1 MAWRCAACWFPLPLR
16 PLVISAGMGRNRK
29 RVGST
34 TSSLAGS
41 TTSSHTGN
49 TTSSPYR
56 VKRIQEREYIE
67 KKEKENHAP
76 PVVPAPLDTVVI
88 KSPLCMAAFSLLEK
102 LYNVP
107 LKMSL
112 VMGVWFIMG
121 RVPFEKQFPWFAGL
135 LWNNKNHSCM
145 SVVFDCCFPLWSCS
159 ALLPVKWPFRTSNT
173 WYIYI
178 SISHFAWRNQFFAKL
193 ARLPIIS
200 GHIANFTSRK
210 MGGVIDPF
218 FDIWGVFSPI
228 LGEET
233 PQNAWSEKN
242 SLCLCVVS
250 RAAFHSRWF
259 PLAWSSSIYQ
269 TFGKLLWDPFCL
281 FCPVQCKL

>member
-1 MAWRCAACWFPLPLR
+1 MAWRCAACWFPLSLR

-29 RVGST
+29 RTGST
-34 TSSLAGS
+34 YSSLTGS
-41 TTSSHTGN
+41 

-67 KKEKENHAP
+67 KKEKHAP
-76 PVVPAPLDTVVI
+76 PVVPAPPDTVFI

-107 LKMSL
+107 LEMSL
-112 VMGVWFIMG
+112 VKGVWFIMG

-178 SISHFAWRNQFFAKL
+178 YHPFRVKKSIFR
-193 ARLPIIS
+193 
-200 GHIANFTSRK
+200 
-210 MGGVIDPF
+210 
-218 FDIWGVFSPI
+218 
-228 LGEET
+228 
-233 PQNAWSEKN
+233 
-242 SLCLCVVS
+242 
-250 RAAFHSRWF
+250 
-259 PLAWSSSIYQ
+259 
-269 TFGKLLWDPFCL
+269 
-281 FCPVQCKL
+281 

>member
-1 MAWRCAACWFPLPLR
+1 MAWRCAACCFPLPLR

-29 RVGST
+29 RPGGTYSSLTGSTYSSLTGST
-34 TSSLAGS
+34 TSSPTGS
-41 TTSSHTGN
+41 

-56 VKRIQEREYIE
+56 VKRIQEREYRE
-67 KKEKENHAP
+67 KKENHAP
-76 PVVPAPLDTVVI
+76 PVVPAPPDTVVI

-107 LKMSL
+107 FEMSL

-145 SVVFDCCFPLWSCS
+145 FFVFDCYFPLWSCS

-178 SISHFAWRNQFFAKL
+178 YHPFRVEKSIFR
-193 ARLPIIS
+193 
-200 GHIANFTSRK
+200 
-210 MGGVIDPF
+210 
-218 FDIWGVFSPI
+218 
-228 LGEET
+228 
-233 PQNAWSEKN
+233 
-242 SLCLCVVS
+242 
-250 RAAFHSRWF
+250 
-259 PLAWSSSIYQ
+259 
-269 TFGKLLWDPFCL
+269 
-281 FCPVQCKL
+281 

>member
-1 MAWRCAACWFPLPLR
+1 
-16 PLVISAGMGRNRK
+16 
-29 RVGST
+29 
-34 TSSLAGS
+34 
-41 TTSSHTGN
+41 
-49 TTSSPYR
+49 
-56 VKRIQEREYIE
+56 
-67 KKEKENHAP
+67 
-76 PVVPAPLDTVVI
+76 
-88 KSPLCMAAFSLLEK
+88 
-102 LYNVP
+102 
-107 LKMSL
+107 MSL

-178 SISHFAWRNQFFAKL
+178 SIKRFAWINQFFAKL

-200 GHIANFTSRK
+200 GHIANFTSCIIFE
-210 MGGVIDPF
+210 VIDPF
-218 FDIWGVFSPI
+218 FDIWGVFFNI
-228 LGEET
+228 LPEET
-233 PQNAWSEKN
+233 QRNAWSEKN
-242 SLCLCVVS
+242 SLCLCTVS

-259 PLAWSSSIYQ
+259 PLAWWSSIYQ
-269 TFGKLLWDPFCL
+269 TFDKLLWDPFCL